1 MERRPSSVLFACT
14 TNTVRSVMAEGLL
27 KTLHGRHLY
36 VDSCGARTAEPNPFA
51 TAVMEEIGI
60 DISRHRPKTFDD
72 LEDGSFDLVITL
84 SPEAQ
89 HKAVELT
96 RTSSVEIAF
105 WNTFDPTAV
114 HGTREQRLAAFR
126 EVRDTLYRR
135 ILVRFPV
142 GAALD

>member
-1 MERRPSSVLFACT
+1 MGRRPSSVLFACS
-14 TNTVRSVMAEGLL
+14 TNTVRSAMAEGLL

-36 VDSCGARTAEPNPFA
+36 VDSCGARADEPNPFA
-51 TAVMEEIGI
+51 TAVMEEIGV
-60 DISRHRPKTFDD
+60 DISRHRPKTFDN

-96 RTSSVEIAF
+96 RTSSVEIEF

-135 ILVRFPV
+135 ILERFPP